1 MSTAHDVPMRVTGLA
16 PRGADSSVRD
26 DGALVYRPPRGR
38 LCSEREPQLQPNVPD
53 AEHRSLAMTAI
64 FFAAAFLEAL
74 VNEVIIDVAE
84 PPPGGPSARV
94 AGIPVDAKTRGAFQ
108 SLWKNQRRIRGCPL
122 GKYQAALDV
131 VGKRRYNATRLPFK
145 SAQLVFDLRNHFVH
159 FKPETQD
166 IDAEHDFEKALKRA
180 KVVENQQQIG
190 APWFPRMRR
199 SALG

>member
-38 LCSEREPQLQPNVPD
+38 LCSEREPQLQRNVPD

-64 FFAAAFLEAL
+64 FFAEPFLEAL
-74 VNEVIIDVAE
+74 VNEVILDVAE

-94 AGIPVDAKTRGAFQ
+94 AGIPVDAKRGARSRACGRTSAGSRAARSASIRRRSTSWASGGTTRPDSRSRAHSWCSTSATTSCTSNRKPRTSTPSTTSRRRSREPK
-108 SLWKNQRRIRGCPL
+108 SLRTNNR
-122 GKYQAALDV
+122 
-131 VGKRRYNATRLPFK
+131 
-145 SAQLVFDLRNHFVH
+145 SAR
-159 FKPETQD
+159 P
-166 IDAEHDFEKALKRA
+166 
-180 KVVENQQQIG
+180 G
-190 APWFPRMRR
+190 SRMRR